1 MRTIKFKLVAA
12 ILIGGFLA
20 LGAAVTVAVL
30 MAREATTDLAYREA
44 TQLAQRHANA
54 FDTDLNEHL
63 TLTRGLA
70 RAVEGFTASASN
82 GWPFEKRDNASA
94 MLREVTAANPH
105 IWGLSL
111 GFEPD
116 AFDGRDRRYRDG
128 DDLHDATGRFIPT
141 WINNPDGTLTPAPL
155 QGYEFRDWYSV
166 PRDTRD
172 EFITEPY
179 VFDGTLM
186 ITYSAPVLDE
196 ADAFLG
202 IASAHV
208 AIDYFDQKMAEV
220 ALYDTG
226 YAFMVSRTGVF
237 MAHPDAALIGEQ
249 TLPDYAAAE
258 DSEAL
263 AALAEA
269 VAAGES
275 GHIEAV
281 DPHTGQDAILFYA
294 PLPTTGAAVVAVVP
308 RSEMLA
314 PVQTMTR
321 TLLGIGGLVLLLFA
335 AAAYVLSGRIVT
347 PIRQLNDAAGRVAAG
362 DTSVRADVARG
373 DELGELSGSFNVMVQ
388 SIEDSLSEVEASR
401 IEAEAAAAEA
411 GEARSRAEAQEQRLA
426 DAVDR
431 LLHAMER
438 FADGDLTVALPVEGD
453 DAIARL
459 YAGVNRT
466 VENFRAVLEEVV
478 ATTATSAEASGEISA
493 SVEELSAASQEQS
506 AQSAEVAAAVEEMV
520 RTIADNARTAS
531 QAAQAAQA
539 NGTAAR
545 EGSEVVAE
553 TTTKV
558 QQIADVVVRSAETV
572 EQLGASSRAI
582 GAIVETINDIADQTN
597 LLALNAAI
605 EAARAGEQGR
615 GFAVVADEVRKLA
628 ERTATAT
635 DEIGRM
641 IETIQGETTQAVEA
655 MRQGEQEV
663 EAGIALANQTR
674 AALEQ
679 IVAGFAETEA
689 MVSQIAAASE
699 EQSVTS
705 EQIAR
710 SVESISTA
718 TGEASR
724 GVVQIA
730 GATDEQ
736 RRLNESLTHLVAR
749 FRLAGGGA
757 TQPAPPHGD
766 GSARPAARPVLA
778 R

>member
-1 MRTIKFKLVAA
+1 MRTIKFKLVVG
-12 ILIGGFLA
+12 ILIGGLLA
-20 LGAAVTVAVL
+20 LGATVTVAVL

-70 RAVEGFTASASN
+70 RAVEGFTVSASN

-94 MLREVTAANPH
+94 MLREVTAANPQF
-105 IWGLSL
+105 WGFSL

-116 AFDGRDRRYRDG
+116 AFDGRDWRYRDE

-141 WINNPDGTLTPAPL
+141 WINNADGTLTAAPL

-166 PRDTRD
+166 PRDTRA

-179 VFDGTLM
+179 LFDGTLM

-208 AIDYFDQKMAEV
+208 GIDYFDQKMAEV
-220 ALYDTG
+220 ELYDTG

-237 MAHPDAALIGEQ
+237 MAHPDSTLIGEQ
-249 TLPDYAAAE
+249 TLPDYAASE
-258 DSEAL
+258 GSEAL
-263 AALAEA
+263 TALAEA

-275 GHIEAV
+275 GHLEAV
-281 DPHTGQDAILFYA
+281 DPHTGQEAVLFFA
-294 PLPTTGAAVVAVVP
+294 PLPTTDAAVVAVVP
-308 RSEMLA
+308 KAEMLA
-314 PVQTMTR
+314 PVQAMTR
-321 TLLGIGGLVLLLFA
+321 TLLGLGVLVILLFA
-335 AAAYVLSGRIVT
+335 AAAFFLSGRIVN
-347 PIRQLNDAAGRVAAG
+347 PIRQLKDAAGRVAAG
-362 DTSVRADVARG
+362 DTTVRTDVASR

-388 SIEDSLSEVEASR
+388 SIEDSLDEVESSR

-411 GEARSRAEAQEQRLA
+411 DEARTRAEAQEQHLA

-438 FADGDLTVALPVEGD
+438 FADGDLTVALAVEGD

-478 ATTATSAEASGEISA
+478 TTTDTSAETSTEISA

-506 AQSAEVAAAVEEMV
+506 AQATEVAAAVEEMV
-520 RTIADNARTAS
+520 RTIADNAQTAS
-531 QAAQAAQA
+531 QAAQAAQV
-539 NGTAAR
+539 NGAAAR
-545 EGSEVVAE
+545 EGSEIVVE

-558 QQIADVVVRSAETV
+558 QQIAEVVIRSAETV
-572 EQLGASSRAI
+572 ERLGASSREI
-582 GAIVETINDIADQTN
+582 GAIIETINDIADQTN

-605 EAARAGEQGR
+605 EAARAGEHGR

-635 DEIGRM
+635 DEIARM
-641 IETIQGETTQAVEA
+641 IQAIQGETTQAVDA
-655 MRQGEQEV
+655 MRQGEEEV

-674 AALEQ
+674 EALEQ

-710 SVESISTA
+710 SVENISTA
-718 TGEASR
+718 AGESAR
-724 GVVQIA
+724 GVEQIA
-730 GATDEQ
+730 GATDGQ
-736 RRLNESLTHLVAR
+736 RRLNESLTALVAR
-749 FRLAGGGA
+749 FQLAKGGVH
-757 TQPAPPHGD
+757 QGD
-766 GSARPAARPVLA
+766 GSGRPAAQPVLA